1 MTGLPDTMASR
12 AIEIRLRQDA
22 PIPLDLDFSCAS
34 GEIVV
39 VVGPSGSGKTTLLR
53 SICGIYQPA
62 AGRIS
67 SNGTVW
73 FDTTQEINL
82 PAQQRRVGM
91 VFQHY
96 ALFPHKTAIQNIL
109 MAQGHLA
116 KDRRQE
122 QAQALLELVHM
133 HGLGDRYPH
142 QLSGG
147 QQQRIALARALAREP
162 EVLLLDEPFSAV
174 DQQTRRKLV
183 RELVQLR
190 NRLDLPIIHVTH
202 NLNEARRIADRICII
217 HHGNTLQIDTPH
229 NIMTRPRSA
238 EVAYQTG
245 HSNIF
250 TGTVTYHDAASGK
263 TFLRW
268 NDYELECAHQPDF
281 APGMEVDW
289 LIPAES
295 LILHRVDRPSRGERE
310 NPISGRISEMTPLGE
325 STTVTLEFANRHS
338 LVMGVPTHVARRN
351 ALDVGAP
358 ITVSLLGEGIHL
370 MSPQKTAENR

>member
-1 MTGLPDTMASR
+1 MSSR
-12 AIEIRLRQDA
+12 SIQIRLRQDA
-22 PIPLDLDFSCAS
+22 PIPLDLDFSCAP

-53 SICGIYQPA
+53 SICGIYRPA
-62 AGRIS
+62 AGNIS
-67 SNGTVW
+67 SNGTTW
-73 FDTTQEINL
+73 FDSTQRINL

-116 KDRRQE
+116 K
-122 QAQALLELVHM
+122 AQRLEKAQDLLELVHM

-217 HHGNTLQIDTPH
+217 HHGKTLQIDTPH
-229 NIMTRPRSA
+229 NIMTRPCNA

-250 TGTVTYHDAASGK
+250 TGTVSRHDAAQGK

-268 NDYELECAHQPDF
+268 GGHEFECSHQPDY

-289 LIPAES
+289 LIPAEN
-295 LILHRVDRPSRGERE
+295 LILHRRDRPSKGERE
-310 NPISGRISEMTPLGE
+310 NPVTGRISEIIPLGE
-325 STTVTLEFANRHS
+325 STTVALEFDQRHTMY
-338 LVMGVPTHVARRN
+338 MGVPTHVARRN
-351 ALDVGAP
+351 GLAQGETV
-358 ITVSLLGEGIHL
+358 TVSLLSEGIHL
-370 MSPQKTAENR
+370 MGKRPGRNDNLLPG